1 MRIGLWFPSINQ
13 RQTRILFRMLIYNQ
27 KNIEPTSKISRHNQ
41 YAFSPMMP
49 FRIFISF
56 ILIMHLRHWLLRLNF
71 VLCCIGTFSLIQPK
85 NQANQLYQ
93 LLNIKL
99 VCLTS
104 YRREQLKQNMLLKQ
118 KFKKHIHHIL
128 CHTTMIA
135 NLSKPFIY
143 QISNLFFLKNKTSK
157 FFKNPS
163 FSNQSISLHHFSNEI
178 GHNLALTQNK
188 RQINRSMIQFIQNRI

>member
-13 RQTRILFRMLIYNQ
+13 SQTRILFRMLIYNQ

-56 ILIMHLRHWLLRLNF
+56 ILIMHL
-71 VLCCIGTFSLIQPK
+71 SLIQPK